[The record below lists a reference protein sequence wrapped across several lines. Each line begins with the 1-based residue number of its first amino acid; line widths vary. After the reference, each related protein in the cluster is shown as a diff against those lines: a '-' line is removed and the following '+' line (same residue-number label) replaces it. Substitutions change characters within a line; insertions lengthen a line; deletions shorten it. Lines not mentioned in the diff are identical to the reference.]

1 MLPISKSPC
10 WNASLSKLL
19 LLVQRLFRYSANTSL
34 LKLGIFFQHLNSFL
48 KVISMTRF
56 CVRVLEDGTRILGI
70 RFCNNTLRFAQVV
83 T

>member
-10 WNASLSKLL
+10 WKSSLSKLV

-48 KVISMTRF
+48 KVISM
-56 CVRVLEDGTRILGI
+56 
-70 RFCNNTLRFAQVV
+70 AK
-83 T
+83 